1 MNILQLNKDDLS
13 RLTSILYEQLH
24 GIGMMDKDE
33 HRAWDEGIKT
43 LDIIAR
49 RLGWGSGT
57 NILLARHNSSE
68 SNRLEEVKE
77 FYKRCKLSIKN
88 IAGISKLRLVLINL
102 LDGLNVCH
110 ETVDYSSRLST
121 S

>member
-1 MNILQLNKDDLS
+1 MTNYVCMYETASRTMLECNKEINHYMNLYILYGYLVDNEGKTMNILQLNKDDLS

-49 RLGWGSGT
+49 RLG
-57 NILLARHNSSE
+57 
-68 SNRLEEVKE
+68 
-77 FYKRCKLSIKN
+77 
-88 IAGISKLRLVLINL
+88 
-102 LDGLNVCH
+102 
-110 ETVDYSSRLST
+110 
-121 S
+121 